1 MKHLSRLSLLFVL
14 LASLILGA
22 CGSVPTDAPTAAP
35 VVEPTAEP
43 IAEPIQEPVA
53 VEPEGITV
61 VDALGR
67 TVELDA
73 LPQRV
78 LVAGQRNV
86 LMVETAYLF
95 PEAVDRVMGVAAGKQ
110 SPKAF
115 LSLVDPDFEAKMVL
129 MADAGPEQ
137 IAPLNPDLV
146 LLRPFTADKLGTPLE
161 DLGIPVVYLDL
172 ETPEQYFRDLMTLG
186 QIFGNEA
193 RAAEIQEYYQARLD
207 AIAEAV
213 EGSSEAKPSVLLLQ
227 YNEEGGEVAF
237 EVPSASW
244 IQTAEVELAGGDP
257 VWKDAAT
264 AGGWTVVNL
273 EQIAAWNPDK
283 VFVIHYQIDGR
294 EIVDKLVADPQWQ
307 ALKAVQNGEIY
318 GFPGDALTWDQP
330 DPRWILGVTW
340 LAGKIHPTL
349 FPDLDMEQEAK
360 GFFVDVYGIDAATV
374 DSQILPNLKGHVQ

>member
-1 MKHLSRLSLLFVL
+1 MKHLSRLSLFLVL
-14 LASLILGA
+14 LAGLVLGA
-22 CGSVPTDAPTAAP
+22 CGGAPTEAPAEPTAAAP
-35 VVEPTAEP
+35 ATPFVEETAEPTA
-43 IAEPIQEPVA
+43 AEPAGV
-53 VEPEGITV
+53 TV

-73 LPQRV
+73 LPQRI
-78 LVAGQRNV
+78 LIAGQRNV

-137 IAPLNPDLV
+137 IAPLDPDVV
-146 LLRPFTADKLGTPLE
+146 LLRPFVAEKLGTPLE
-161 DLGIPVVYLDL
+161 ALGIPVVYLDL
-172 ETPEQYFRDLMTLG
+172 ETPEQYFRDLVTLG
-186 QIFGNEA
+186 QLFGNEA
-193 RAAEIQEYYQARLD
+193 RAAEVQEYYQARLD
-207 AIAEAV
+207 AIAETV
-213 EGSSEAKPSVLLLQ
+213 EGSSQAKPSVLLLQ

-257 VWKDAAT
+257 VWKDAAS

-283 VFVIHYQIDGR
+283 IFVIHYSVDGR
-294 EIVDKLVADPQWQ
+294 EIVDKMVADPQWQ
-307 ALKAVQNGEIY
+307 ALEAVQNGEIY
-318 GFPGDALTWDQP
+318 GFPADTLTWDQP

-340 LAGKIHPTL
+340 LAGKIHPDR
-349 FPDLDMEQEAK
+349 FPDLDMEQEARD
-360 GFFVDVYGIDAATV
+360 FFVDIYGIDAATV
-374 DSQILPNLKGHVQ
+374 DSQILPNLKGHVK